1 MKNILYAFRHGFRA
15 RVFWYITSIVIGIS
29 VFFTAVV
36 IYQQEKLLKQDL
48 INKGISVVRNLAHDS
63 ELGVFTESRDFL
75 EPVIMQSVR
84 YESNVLYAA
93 IYNLNGKP
101 LSVHTDVKGWTAG
114 ISEDI
119 KRELGERNGPF
130 WQKSVFDKDTI
141 YDFWATVVASKEFK
155 REEDMIF
162 QDTKGDENNSTSNIK
177 KPLVRQAYDEQAKR
191 GKTIGMVQMG
201 FSLKGINARIK
212 EIIWTSVSIT
222 VLFLPAAFILTYV
235 LSQRLAKPLLLL
247 KNGVEGIEKGG
258 WYERIDLNSRD
269 EIGELASSFNRMVDA
284 IKNRDEKV
292 MRHVKELSA
301 LNLVTSAVNQSLD
314 LKTILECAI
323 KEVLKITG
331 MEAGW
336 VYLSSGD
343 KGLFNIT
350 AYEGVD
356 DKFVQSIDS
365 LKPGEGIAGRVIL
378 SGKPIIAD
386 DITGDTRI
394 SRGEVWEEGFRAF
407 ASIPLKTR
415 EDAIGAMNITSR
427 SVHPFTSDEIEL
439 LYSIGNEIGTAVENS
454 MLYEKVKRQLE
465 EIERGQEKLIRTA
478 RLASLGELAAN
489 VAHEVNNPLTGILGY
504 TSLMR
509 DDMPD
514 TNPDKE
520 KLNVIFNETMRIK
533 NIVRNLLDFARQRE
547 PKMDKTCIVDVLK
560 DTLNLVSHLAK
571 VSNVQIVEEYI
582 DNPPLVSVDVQQ
594 MKQVFLNLFNNAI
607 YVMPKGGSMKVMVSK
622 EAEWVNVSIHDSGG
636 GIPKDI
642 IHKIFDPFFTTKP
655 QAKGTGLGL
664 SISHGIVER
673 HGGTIGVESE
683 IDRGSIFTVKLPAV
697 DETKGNAE

>member
-1 MKNILYAFRHGFRA
+1 MLKNILYAFRHGFRA

-48 INKGISVVRNLAHDS
+48 VNKGLSMVRNLAHDS
-63 ELGVFTESRDFL
+63 ELGVFTESRNFL
-75 EPVIMQSVR
+75 EPVIQRSVR
-84 YESNVLYAA
+84 LESDVLYAA
-93 IYNLNGKP
+93 IYTLKGKP
-101 LSVHTDVKGWTAG
+101 LSVHTDLSAVTQAGAKGFTAV

-119 KRELGERNGPF
+119 KIELEERNEPF
-130 WQKSVFDKDTI
+130 WQKTAFGKDTI
-141 YDFWATVVASKEFK
+141 YDFWSPVVASKEFK

-162 QDTKGDENNSTSNIK
+162 QDTKGDENNPISNIK
-177 KPLVRQAYDEQAKR
+177 EPQGKR

-201 FSLKGINARIK
+201 LSLKGINARIK
-212 EIIWTSVSIT
+212 DIIWTSVSIT
-222 VLFLPAAFILTYV
+222 ILFLPAGFILTYF
-235 LSQRLAKPLLLL
+235 LSQRLAKPLLVL
-247 KNGVEGIEKGG
+247 KNGVESVEKGG
-258 WYERIDLNSRD
+258 WYERIDIGSKD
-269 EIGELASSFNRMVDA
+269 EIEDLASSFNRMVKA
-284 IKNRDEKV
+284 LKTKDEKI
-292 MRHVKELSA
+292 MLHVKELSA
-301 LNLVTSAVNQSLD
+301 LNLVTSAVNKSLN
-314 LKTILECAI
+314 LKFILQCAI
-323 KEVLKITG
+323 KEVVKITG

-336 VYLSSGD
+336 VYLPSGD
-343 KGLFNIT
+343 KGLFNIA

-356 DKFVQSIDS
+356 SEFVKKIDS

-378 SGKPIIAD
+378 SGEPI
-386 DITGDTRI
+386 ITGDISDDSRV
-394 SRGEVWEEGFRAF
+394 SRGEVWEKGFRAF
-407 ASIPLKTR
+407 ASIPLRTR
-415 EDAIGAMNITSR
+415 ENIIGAMNITSR
-427 SVHPFTSDEIEL
+427 SMHSFTHDEMKL
-439 LYSIGNEIGTAVENS
+439 LYSIGNQIGTAVENS

-520 KLNVIFNETMRIK
+520 KLDIIFNETMRIK
-533 NIVRNLLDFARQRE
+533 HIVRNLLDFARQRE
-547 PKMDKTCIVDVLK
+547 PKMDKTSIADVIK
-560 DTLNLVSHLAK
+560 DTLNLISHLAK
-571 VSNVQIVEEYI
+571 VSNIKIVEEYI

-607 YVMPKGGSMKVMVSK
+607 YAMPDGGVMKVMVSK
-622 EAEWVNVSIHDSGG
+622 GAEWVNVSVHDSGG
-636 GIPKDI
+636 GIPEHI

-655 QAKGTGLGL
+655 QTKGTGLGL

-673 HGGTIGVESE
+673 HGGTIDVESE
-683 IDRGSIFTVKLPAV
+683 IDRGSIFTLRFPVV
-697 DETKGNAE
+697 DEIRD

>member
-1 MKNILYAFRHGFRA
+1 MLKNILYNFRHGFRA
-15 RVFWYITSIVIGIS
+15 RVFWYISSIVIGIS

-48 INKGISVVRNLAHDS
+48 VNKGLSMVRNLARGS
-63 ELGVFTESRDFL
+63 ELGVFTENRDFL
-75 EPVIMQSVR
+75 EPVITQSVR
-84 YESNVLYAA
+84 YESDILYTAV
-93 IYNLNGKP
+93 YNLKGSP
-101 LSVHTDVKGWTAG
+101 LFVHTNVKDWTAG
-114 ISEDI
+114 ISEGI
-119 KRELGERNGPF
+119 KKEFVERNELF
-130 WQKSVFDKDTI
+130 WHKIVFEKDTA
-141 YDFWATVVASKEFK
+141 YDFWAPVVASKEFK
-155 REEDMIF
+155 REEDIIF
-162 QDTKGDENNSTSNIK
+162 QDTKGDENDAASNIK
-177 KPLVRQAYDEQAKR
+177 EPQIKR
-191 GKTIGMVQMG
+191 DKTIGMVQVG
-201 FSLKGINARIK
+201 LSLKGIHVRI
-212 EIIWTSVSIT
+212 ENIIWTSISIT
-222 VLFLPAAFILTYV
+222 LLFLPAGFIFTYL

-247 KNGVEGIEKGG
+247 KNGVEGVEKGG
-258 WYERIDLNSRD
+258 WYERINIGSKD

-284 IKNRDEKV
+284 IKTKDEKI

-314 LKTILECAI
+314 LKTVLQCAI

-343 KGLFNIT
+343 KGLFYIS

-356 DKFVQSIDS
+356 DKFVKSIDS

-378 SGKPIIAD
+378 SGKPIITD
-386 DITGDTRI
+386 DISDDTRI
-394 SRGEVWEEGFRAF
+394 SREAVWEEGFRSF
-407 ASIPLKTR
+407 ASIPLKIKEET
-415 EDAIGAMNITSR
+415 IGAMNITSR
-427 SVHPFTSDEIEL
+427 SIHPFTSDEIEL
-439 LYSIGNEIGTAVENS
+439 FYSIGNEIGTAVENS

-520 KLNVIFNETMRIK
+520 KLNVIYNETIRIK
-533 NIVRNLLDFARQRE
+533 HIVRNLLDFARQRE
-547 PKMDKTCIVDVLK
+547 PKLDKISIVDVVK
-560 DTLNLVSHLAK
+560 DTLNLISHLAK
-571 VSNVQIVEEYI
+571 VSNVKIVEEYI
-582 DNPPLVSVDVQQ
+582 DDPPPVSVDVQQ

-607 YVMPKGGSMKVMVSK
+607 YAMPKGGVMKIMVSK
-622 EAEWVNVSIHDSGG
+622 EVKGVNIRVQDSGG

-642 IHKIFDPFFTTKP
+642 IDKIFDPFFTTKP
-655 QAKGTGLGL
+655 QTKGTGLGL
-664 SISHGIVER
+664 SISHGIVEK
-673 HGGTIGVESE
+673 HGGTIEVESE
-683 IDRGSIFTVKLPAV
+683 VGKGSVFTIRLPVADEPLNESIRGEIT
-697 DETKGNAE
+697 D